1 MTTAAVGDATYRIAL
16 LADAP
21 GVTAYCEEGAGGAVI
36 AAGAAA
42 AAAAGLDLSA
52 AVAGS
57 AKTPGIRANPFAAM
71 NASKMSPAE
80 PVGSTGGAAAA
91 MGFRWLAIALCAV
104 LLLLLLLL
112 LLAVGRWWRPISF
125 SLTVPCWRCAVNA
138 AACLDA

>member
-21 GVTAYCEEGAGGAVI
+21 GVTACCEEGAGGAVI

-104 LLLLLLLL
+104 LLLLL
-112 LLAVGRWWRPISF
+112 AVGRWWRPISF